1 MNIALLKQWRTSL
14 ALISLLA
21 GALTISACQEKP
33 EPESSVEDSISTEES
48 VPMSAE
54 PAEHSN
60 ILINNEDASLSEV
73 EDDTVA
79 SVNTNVSQ
87 ITYLCSPELTVRAT
101 YKDADNQVV
110 IDTANG
116 TATLMKTNDAS
127 NPEVFSAKN
136 AIDGSEGFVQWRVAH
151 QARETGVMRMAGA
164 DAAKVST
171 YECKKT
177 EQDAV

>member
-14 ALISLLA
+14 ALTSLLA
-21 GALTISACQEKP
+21 GALTISACQEQP
-33 EPESSVEDSISTEES
+33 EPETSPENSMNAEES

-54 PAEHSN
+54 PAEHN
-60 ILINNEDASLSEV
+60 AILVTNEDASLNEV
-73 EDDTVA
+73 AGDTVA

-101 YKDADNQVV
+101 YKDAEKQVV
-110 IDTANG
+110 IDTDNG
-116 TATLMKTNDAS
+116 TATLMKTNDAT
-127 NPEVFSAKN
+127 NPEVFGVEN
-136 AIDGSEGFVQWRVAH
+136 AIDGGEGFVQWRVAH

-164 DAAKVST
+164 DATNVST

-177 EQDAV
+177 EQNVG